1 MATGAHPVLRF
12 LHTLNEAETTRTL
25 PDRELLRRFAE
36 RRDETAFRALVCRH
50 GPMVHRVCLRVLGS
64 EHDAEDA
71 WQATFL
77 VLAQRAAAVG
87 PVESVG
93 GWLFG
98 VASRLGR
105 KMRTSSARRRARE
118 GRVAGKP
125 TADPLAEIS
134 LREAQELLE
143 RELARLPEKYQGPL
157 TLCCLEGLT
166 RDEAAQHLGLPIRTL
181 KSRLERARELLRIRL
196 GRHGLPFSGALLT
209 TVLCRPRALA
219 SLPAPLVDRMVRAA
233 TLVAAGNATSSEV
246 SAEVAA
252 LAEGVTRTMFLN
264 KLQLTTAVL
273 VAVAL
278 LLGLVVAG
286 PWAFAQTA
294 EKPARRPAAAAPRG
308 GEPSGKKPGWQATL
322 VAKHEHPVNIVAC
335 SPAWSAAGDEGG
347 NLFVWDTKTGKNR
360 KQMFKGG
367 KGKGLIT
374 SVDRLQFTP
383 DGKYLYAIIHGR
395 RMLSRLNL
403 PPSDKGS
410 PGLGAPR
417 PTFLGVTADGETWLE
432 CHGTRI
438 LALRPNVWTPGS
450 RGSAEF
456 KSIDYDAE
464 IRHAVTSPDDKWLAV
479 VTADNNLHVHELDSL
494 RKTETIAVGGKER
507 KVTAVRFS
515 TDGKRV
521 AVVGDDAV
529 GNVYDAT
536 NGKEVAA
543 LKGHRG
549 IIFAV
554 AFSPDGKKVVTGGD
568 DTTARLWDAVTGKA
582 LAVLEGHTDSVL
594 CVAFTPEGERV
605 ITGSADKTVKVW
617 RLTK

>member
-36 RRDETAFRALVCRH
+36 HRDEAAFRALVCRH
-50 GPMVHRVCLRVLGS
+50 GPMVHRVCLRILGG

-71 WQATFL
+71 WQAAFL

-98 VASRLGR
+98 VSSRLAR
-105 KMRTSSARRRARE
+105 KMRTGLARRRARE
-118 GRVAGKP
+118 GRVAEKAA
-125 TADPLAEIS
+125 ADPLAEIS
-134 LREAQELLE
+134 LREAQQLLD
-143 RELARLPEKYQGPL
+143 RELTRLPEKYQAPL
-157 TLCCLEGLT
+157 ILCCLEGLT
-166 RDEAAQHLGLPIRTL
+166 RDEAALHLGLPVRTL
-181 KSRLERARELLRIRL
+181 KSRLERGRELLRTRL
-196 GRHGLPFSGALLT
+196 ERHGLPLSGALLT
-209 TVLCRPRALA
+209 AVLCRPRASA
-219 SLPAPLVDRMVRAA
+219 ALPAPLVDRMVRAA
-233 TLVAAGNATSSEV
+233 ILVAAGNSTISEL

-252 LAEGVTRTMFLN
+252 LAEGVTKTMFLN

-273 VAVAL
+273 MGMVL
-278 LLGLVVAG
+278 LLGLALAG
-286 PWAFAQTA
+286 QRTFAQTA
-294 EKPARRPAAAAPRG
+294 AKPTRQPAAAAPREG
-308 GEPSGKKPGWQATL
+308 TPSGIKPGWQATL

-335 SPAWSAAGDEGG
+335 SPAWSVAGDEGG

-360 KQMFKGG
+360 KHMIKGG
-367 KGKGLIT
+367 KGERLSS

-383 DGKYLYAIIHGR
+383 DGKYLYAIFHGR
-395 RMLSRLNL
+395 RLLSRLNL
-403 PPSDKGS
+403 PPSDKAS

-432 CHGTRI
+432 SHGTRI
-438 LALRPNVWTPGS
+438 LALRPNLWTPGS

-464 IRHAVTSPDDKWLAV
+464 IRHAVTSADDKGLAV

-494 RKTETIAVGGKER
+494 RKTETIAVGGKDR
-507 KVTAVRFS
+507 KVTGVHFS
-515 TDGKRV
+515 ADGKRV
-521 AVVGDDAV
+521 AVVGDDAA
-529 GNVYDAT
+529 GNVYNAT

-554 AFSPDGKKVVTGGD
+554 AFSPDGNKVVTGGD
-568 DTTARLWDAVTGKA
+568 DTTARIWDAATGKA

-594 CVAFTPEGERV
+594 SVAFTPDGERI
-605 ITGSADKTVKVW
+605 ITGSADKTVKSW
-617 RLTK
+617 KLSS